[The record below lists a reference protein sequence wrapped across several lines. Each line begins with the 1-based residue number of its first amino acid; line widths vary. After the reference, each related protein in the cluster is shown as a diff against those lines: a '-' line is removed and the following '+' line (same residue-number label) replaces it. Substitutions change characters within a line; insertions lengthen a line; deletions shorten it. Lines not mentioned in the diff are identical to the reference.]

1 MRGDQQQLRDTQR
14 ERVKS
19 LRATRGL
26 LALAVPIL
34 MLAVLMLTV
43 LMLTVGCAD
52 QIAGPSGPNPGDTT
66 MPVPPSSSIPGGQS
80 MPTSAT
86 PSGGHGDTDLT
97 IVVDNGSGS
106 TSTWQLSCNPP
117 DGTHPDPKAACRALQ
132 ANGAL
137 ALPPVPKDKA
147 CTQIYGGPE
156 TATITGRWQGQD
168 VISRF
173 ARNDGCQISRWK
185 LMEGLL
191 PPGGR

>member
-1 MRGDQQQLRDTQR
+1 VRP
-14 ERVKS
+14 

-34 MLAVLMLTV
+34 ML
-43 LMLTVGCAD
+43 TVGCDD
-52 QIAGPSGPNPGDTT
+52 QTAGRSGPNPGGAT
-66 MPVPPSSSIPGGQS
+66 MPVTPPSSTSGEQTT
-80 MPTSAT
+80 PTSAT
-86 PSGGHGDTDLT
+86 PSGGRGDTDLT

-106 TSTWQLSCNPP
+106 TSTWRLTCNPP
-117 DGTHPDPKAACRALQ
+117 GGTHPDPKAACRALE
-132 ANGAL
+132 ANGAA

-147 CTQIYGGPE
+147 CTQIYGGPD
-156 TATITGRWQGQD
+156 TATITGTWQGQD
-168 VISRF
+168 VISKF

>member
-1 MRGDQQQLRDTQR
+1 VRP
-14 ERVKS
+14 

-26 LALAVPIL
+26 LGLAVPI
-34 MLAVLMLTV
+34 

-52 QIAGPSGPNPGDTT
+52 QTAGRSGPNPGGAT
-66 MPVPPSSSIPGGQS
+66 MPVTPPSSTSGEQTT
-80 MPTSAT
+80 PTSAT
-86 PSGGHGDTDLT
+86 PSGGRGDTDLT

-106 TSTWQLSCNPP
+106 TSTWRLTCNPP
-117 DGTHPDPKAACRALQ
+117 GGTHPDPKAACRALE
-132 ANGAL
+132 ANGAA

-147 CTQIYGGPE
+147 CTQIYGGPD
-156 TATITGRWQGQD
+156 TATITGTWQGQD
-168 VISRF
+168 VISKF

>member
-1 MRGDQQQLRDTQR
+1 
-14 ERVKS
+14 
-19 LRATRGL
+19 
-26 LALAVPIL
+26 
-34 MLAVLMLTV
+34 
-43 LMLTVGCAD
+43 MLTVGCAD
-52 QIAGPSGPNPGDTT
+52 QIAGPSGANPGGTT
-66 MPVPPSSSIPGGQS
+66 MPVTPSSSTPGEQS

-97 IVVDNGSGS
+97 IVVDNGSGT

-132 ANGAL
+132 ANGAA

-156 TATITGRWQGQD
+156 TATITGTWQGQD

-185 LMEGLL
+185 LLEGLL